1 MTLGYHDVSQ
11 GTGWTAFEQY
21 VYLVHHL
28 TLSLGDLG
36 SVVVLDLTQ

>member
-21 VYLVHHL
+21 VYLVHL
-28 TLSLGDLG
+28 ILSLGDLG